1 MLHAPS
7 PPSSPIL
14 PSPHVVKVLVVIFSG
29 PCDIAVQQ
37 LDAEVASWRAHVFS
51 EATKSTYSSHLRAF
65 LRFCA
70 EFSLTPCPAPT
81 STLLRYAAFLARSKC
96 YTSVTQ
102 YLNIIR
108 IIHQEFGYDNP
119 VKDNWQLSSLLRGIK
134 RGKGVTVNPKAP
146 LMPKHL
152 SQIRDMLRLDRLADL
167 QFWAATL
174 CAFFGL
180 LRIGNLTPP
189 HSVTRQDLS
198 VTKKG
203 IILYIRRSKT
213 IQFGER
219 THSVVL
225 PYLPGSHLCPVST
238 LLRFLGRTTSCPF
251 DAPLFSIMDT
261 AGRMVPLSAG
271 AFRQRLQRVTSS
283 CPLIPQCSMHSLRK
297 GGATWLLSCNVPLAT
312 VRIIG
317 DWSSDAVFRYL
328 LPDESAKFRVL
339 YGAAKLS

>member
-14 PSPHVVKVLVVIFSG
+14 PPSHVVKVLVAIVSG

-37 LDAEVASWRAHVFS
+37 LDADVPSWRAHVFS
-51 EATKSTYSSHLRAF
+51 EATKSTYSSHLLAF
-65 LRFCA
+65 LRFCV

-96 YTSVTQ
+96 CTSVTQ
-102 YLNIIR
+102 YLKIIR

-119 VKDNWQLSSLLRGIK
+119 IKGNWQLSSLLRGIEC
-134 RGKGVTVNPKAP
+134 GKGVTVNPKAP

-152 SQIRDMLRLDRLADL
+152 SQICDMLRLDRLPDL
-167 QFWAATL
+167 QFWATTL

-180 LRIGNLTPP
+180 LHIGNLTPP
-189 HSVTRQDLS
+189 HSVTCQYLS

-219 THSVVL
+219 THIVVL
-225 PYLPGSHLCPVST
+225 LYLLGSHLCPEST
-238 LLRFLGRTTSCPF
+238 LLRFLGRTTSCPH

-261 AGRMVPLSAG
+261 AWRMVPLSAG
-271 AFRQRLQRVTSS
+271 ALTASS
-283 CPLIPQCSMHSLRK
+283 
-297 GGATWLLSCNVPLAT
+297 GGDFT
-312 VRIIG
+312 
-317 DWSSDAVFRYL
+317 
-328 LPDESAKFRVL
+328 LPSNSTVL
-339 YGAAKLS
+339 YA